1 MNEHRLAMMSSSLGT
16 MVPRRLKYSDVVIT
30 LARRLLEFRTL
41 GLERV
46 IFTATTGRS
55 GTKTLTKMLA
65 VVPGCVALHE
75 PYPKMNDEI
84 LKAAS
89 YGDNAL
95 VERTFRRIKAINILR
110 ASVGQR
116 YYVEANH
123 LFVKTFLPYAVEDF
137 GDRLAVVHLVR
148 PPTEVATSIYCLDQL
163 PGTEI
168 GNTWWLDH
176 RAPANLIRIADL
188 LETDPEFSHPYYR
201 GLWYWYEMEVRFAAF
216 RARFPSMKV
225 AHFETAWFNQAPRV
239 FDLLDDLGIS
249 YDKASISSVVGRRE
263 HLKLE
268 LKVRP
273 PLSAD
278 DSERMDAR
286 FQQLLHERG
295 IDIAALPYR

>member
-1 MNEHRLAMMSSSLGT
+1 M
-16 MVPRRLKYSDVVIT
+16 PRRLKYSDAVVALT
-30 LARRLLEFRTL
+30 RRFLQLRTQ

-55 GTKTLTKMLA
+55 GTKTLTKVFA
-65 VVPGCVALHE
+65 AVPGCVALHE

-89 YGDNAL
+89 YGDTAL
-95 VERTFRRIKAINILR
+95 VERTYRQMKAINILR

-116 YYVEANH
+116 YYLEANH

-163 PGTEI
+163 PGTEMAS
-168 GNTWWLDH
+168 TWWLDH
-176 RAPANLIRIADL
+176 RAPTNIVQIAEL

-201 GLWYWYEMEVRFAAF
+201 GLWYWYEMELRFAAW

-225 AHFETAWFNQAPRV
+225 TYFETAWFNNEPSV
-239 FDLLDDLGIS
+239 FQLLDNLGIS
-249 YDKASISSVVGRRE
+249 YDKASIKAVVGRRE

-273 PLSAD
+273 APSAD

-286 FQQLLHERG
+286 FQQLLQERG
-295 IDIAALPYR
+295 FDVAAVRLRREDRGVRLSK